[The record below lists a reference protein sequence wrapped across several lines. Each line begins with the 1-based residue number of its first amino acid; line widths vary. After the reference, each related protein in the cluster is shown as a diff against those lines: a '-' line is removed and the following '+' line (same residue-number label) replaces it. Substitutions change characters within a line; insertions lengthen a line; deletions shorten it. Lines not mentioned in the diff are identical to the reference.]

1 MTEESGNRRLFRLAT
16 NLAREGLFAEATKV
30 LQKALAAGECSE
42 AEALDL
48 QARIYAQEGLGFQ
61 AESCWQKMQHLAG
74 SDPTQ
79 DRDSGRLLRSPLAKG
94 SLFHV
99 SIALAVAAVLG
110 LLSWQILFVNP
121 KFANRLT
128 SNESS
133 LALVR
138 EGLLEFKGSTK
149 SGDQELSKNI
159 MSLNSNLSALDRHLS
174 ERLTALSTAIG
185 LVQEH
190 AAAITR
196 LNERIEELQKSFD
209 RGTATPGTHRT
220 QIKDI
225 EEKPSIPSPSPGV
238 SDMSSTVAP
247 DGHVSPT
254 PEASQQPL
262 GHAPGFGRASQMGET
277 LYFII
282 GASLKS
288 EDDAQTSLNNVI
300 PMLGRMQAYFIVRK
314 SDNFEG
320 MRPGWW
326 VIVAPHRANPSK
338 ENLEIAKRAF
348 PGASVRK
355 AIVRTSDP
363 IPVHE

>member
-1 MTEESGNRRLFRLAT
+1 MTEESGNGRLFTLAT
-16 NLAREGLFAEATKV
+16 TLAREGLFAEATKV
-30 LQKALAAGECSE
+30 LQKALAAGECSQ

-61 AESCWQKMQHLAG
+61 AESCWQKMQNLAG
-74 SDPTQ
+74 LDPTQ
-79 DRDSGRLLRSPLAKG
+79 DRASARLRRSPLSRG

-99 SIALAVAAVLG
+99 SIALAVVAVLG
-110 LLSWQILFVNP
+110 LLFWQILFINP
-121 KFANRLT
+121 KFANRLA

-133 LALVR
+133 LAVIR
-138 EGLLEFKGSTK
+138 EGLVEFKRSTQ

-159 MSLNSNLSALDRHLS
+159 MNLNSNLSALDRHLS
-174 ERLTALSTAIG
+174 ERLTALSTATG

-196 LNERIEELQKSFD
+196 LNEKIEEFQKGFD
-209 RGTATPGTHRT
+209 RGIPTPGTHRA
-220 QIKDI
+220 QVKDL
-225 EEKPSIPSPSPGV
+225 EDRASIPRPSPGV
-238 SDMSSTVAP
+238 SDMSSTEAP
-247 DGHVSPT
+247 TGHMSQT
-254 PEASQQPL
+254 PDTPPQPL
-262 GHAPGFGRASQMGET
+262 GYAPGFGRASLKGET

-288 EDDAQTSLNNVI
+288 EGDAQTILNNAI
-300 PMLGRMQAYFIVRK
+300 PMLGSMQAYFIVQK

-326 VIVAPHRANPSK
+326 VIVAPHKTTPSK
-338 ENLEIAKRAF
+338 ENLDIAKRAF
-348 PGASVRK
+348 PGASARK